1 MPMYFIETALN
12 KHTLYSAATL
22 SLCFQNH
29 SAQIPEAQ
37 ATRSIGGSLQGKVE
51 DYLEASPPLLIR
63 SLVLSTA
70 EAI

>member
-22 SLCFQNH
+22 SLCFQSH

-37 ATRSIGGSLQGKVE
+37 ATLSIGGSLQGKVE
-51 DYLEASPPLLIR
+51 DYLEASPPLLI
-63 SLVLSTA
+63 
-70 EAI
+70 